1 MGIFFP
7 IVILT
12 NFAILLED
20 SSIFCMA
27 KLEKQNSRGRLGT
40 VS

>member
-20 SSIFCMA
+20 SPTFCMA
-27 KLEKQNSRGRLGT
+27 KLEKKTLEGGLGL
-40 VS
+40 